1 MEGYIKSLS
10 ASWKH
15 VFKRA
20 VRPGGKIPLQEL
32 YDNYG
37 KKHNIED
44 GPEFIKWLKEVKLNG
59 QLQDWEFIL
68 MDEVSPIGGFEV
80 PDLDDAGITPD
91 VFTKRDMTVEDV
103 VNLSVRKAREVIPRI
118 SDIRLL
124 KYALQEAKPRANKDS
139 LCRILEKR
147 ISMLRVDSRR

>member
-10 ASWKH
+10 TSWKH

-37 KKHNIED
+37 KKHNIDE
-44 GPEFIKWLKEVKLNG
+44 GPDFIKWLKEVKLKG
-59 QLQDWEFIL
+59 QLQDWEFVL
-68 MDEVSPIGGFEV
+68 MNDTPPSDSFEV

-103 VNLSVRKAREVIPRI
+103 VNLSVRKAREVVPRI